1 MLFKVKELMVI
12 KCLGVT
18 GPHVVIIDTSNWH
31 VRMTK
36 ENKASRPY
44 TTRHLSDTGSIVEFP
59 LPVEK
64 KIETFPE
71 QVWNCS
77 GPKGIKRI
85 RATACGN
92 QNLYQCSVKGK
103 DLPHTGKHDTNV
115 RELAARMEVHYSM
128 GSLRLAQIENL
139 GKKKVAARLELLLR
153 QVEIRSLER
162 SITWDER

>member
-1 MLFKVKELMVI
+1 ALGKTQYLPKQLICGLRREWNVLALFSLRRNFHFNTLVDYSKLSAGKWTQCMLFKVKELMVI

-92 QNLYQCSVKGK
+92 QNLYVF
-103 DLPHTGKHDTNV
+103 
-115 RELAARMEVHYSM
+115 
-128 GSLRLAQIENL
+128 
-139 GKKKVAARLELLLR
+139 
-153 QVEIRSLER
+153 
-162 SITWDER
+162 